1 MLLTVDLE
9 AELEVVRGN
18 VGRLSARNSE
28 RELGVLSDLLAVEEG
43 HTGRGIAISLRGL
56 GRHHLVILNEG
67 QHDTTHCQSYG
78 HLGAEVDCLPRLD
91 TPRASHVLSA
101 FLWYFDLVRIRDEVV
116 VDDGFALQVLD
127 HAPQLLNLVE
137 RLILDRTLLQEKLRL
152 LRLRFGQRFALS
164 SHVITA

>member
-9 AELEVVRGN
+9 AELEVVRRD

-28 RELGVLSDLLAVEEG
+28 RELRVLGDLFAVEEG

-67 QHDTTHCQSYG
+67 QHDATYCQSYG
-78 HLGAEVDCLPRLD
+78 HLGAEVDRLSCLD

-101 FLWYFDLVRIRDEVV
+101 FLRYFDLVRIRDEVV

-127 HAPQLLNLVE
+127 HIPKLINLVE
-137 RLILDRTLLQEKLRL
+137 RLILDRAFLQNKLRL
-152 LRLRFGQRFALS
+152 LRFGFGQRFALS
-164 SHVITA
+164 SHVSTT